1 MTDGFPPPDW
11 FPWPEARLSWMPNAP
26 RDGGLG
32 SPALQRNLP
41 ARLNFDWEQGPNGGR
56 PNRFGEQF
64 DPYWWE
70 SITPAPLDT
79 GTGGLLGHLLAPRD
93 AGTGGLLG
101 NLGTPRGSGGGGLL
115 GDLGARRGGGNGGL
129 LAHSFAPPAGPPAFD
144 RGPDI
149 EGVRPWG
156 WPKLRIPSGLS
167 PTVSPAPLLPPTSS
181 ADNWKQDESISPDR
195 GRFNWVETPN
205 SGLLAVHP
213 NGNDVDWVE
222 TPSGGLMAVPKPQM
236 DPSWLRSALAVATNA
251 GTSVAPAQP
260 SARPME
266 IPSYDDPG
274 SAKWDSP
281 ALPLPSDSR
290 PPFLFAPSSGSWVD
304 PHRWKT
310 TFEGNARLPRGA
322 DATPSEPSISSS
334 QVPPVQFAQALSP
347 LLPPLL
353 FARPPLV
360 PRRLLPLEELP
371 PGSAGGPGAGL
382 PFPRSLGKQEP
393 EGVPC
398 LYCGQPTTREPGPKQ
413 FNREHVIPRSRGGN
427 NSPENYVPACRTCNL
442 QKGPRT
448 PEEWYIWFMNGG
460 V

>member
-1 MTDGFPPPDW
+1 MTDGFPFPDW
-11 FPWPEARLSWMPNAP
+11 FPWPETWPSWMPNAP
-26 RDGGLG
+26 RNDGFG
-32 SPALQRNLP
+32 PPVPQRNLP
-41 ARLNFDWEQGPNGGR
+41 AWPTFGWEQGPNGG
-56 PNRFGEQF
+56 
-64 DPYWWE
+64 
-70 SITPAPLDT
+70 
-79 GTGGLLGHLLAPRD
+79 LLGNLGASRD
-93 AGTGGLLG
+93 SGGGGLLG
-101 NLGTPRGSGGGGLL
+101 NLGASRSS
-115 GDLGARRGGGNGGL
+115 GNGGL
-129 LAHSFAPPAGPPAFD
+129 LGHLSAPAGPPLFD

-149 EGVRPWG
+149 EGAGPWG
-156 WPKLRIPSGLS
+156 WPRLPDPSELS
-167 PTVSPAPLLPPTSS
+167 PPVSAAPLPPPTSWS
-181 ADNWKQDESISPDR
+181 DSWKQDESISSDR
-195 GRFNWVETPN
+195 GPFNWVESPN
-205 SGLLAVHP
+205 DGLLAAHP
-213 NGNDVDWVE
+213 NGDDVDWVE
-222 TPSGGLMAVPKPQM
+222 TPIGGLLAVPKPQM
-236 DPSWLRSALAVATNA
+236 DPSWLRSALPVGTNA
-251 GTSVAPAQP
+251 GTSVVPAQP

-266 IPSYDDPG
+266 IPSYDDSA

-281 ALPLPSDSR
+281 ALPPPSNSR
-290 PPFLFAPSSGSWVD
+290 PAFLFAPSSGSWVD